1 MKNPLSQY
9 QRNLNSL
16 AYFYSGGPHFTD
28 EALANVNGIGMGKV
42 QKFGQS
48 FLKII
53 KQYVKDNE
61 IDIEDVVVI
70 KSSGNK
76 SKNKIYIIQQVDR
89 KIDLE
94 EVAEQKGWSMSTL
107 IDEME
112 IICFAG
118 TRLNLDYYLESFIDE
133 DLQADIIDYF
143 LDAESD
149 SIADALD
156 EFDGEDITE
165 DDMRLMRIKFLSE
178 HAN

>member
-1 MKNPLSQY
+1 MIIQDP
-9 QRNLNSL
+9 SL
-16 AYFYSGGPHFTD
+16 QEMATTYPTTP

-42 QKFGQS
+42 QKFGAS
-48 FLKII
+48 FMRLI
-53 KQYVKDNE
+53 KQYVEDNE

-94 EVAEQKGWSMSTL
+94 EVAEQKGWSMEEL

-118 TRLNLDYYLESFIDE
+118 TKLNLDYYLDQIMDE
-133 DLQADIIDYF
+133 DLQDDIMNYF
-143 LDAESD
+143 MNAESD
-149 SIADALD
+149 DIKEAMD

-165 DDMRLMRIKFLSE
+165 EDLRLMRIKFLSE
-178 HAN
+178 YAN